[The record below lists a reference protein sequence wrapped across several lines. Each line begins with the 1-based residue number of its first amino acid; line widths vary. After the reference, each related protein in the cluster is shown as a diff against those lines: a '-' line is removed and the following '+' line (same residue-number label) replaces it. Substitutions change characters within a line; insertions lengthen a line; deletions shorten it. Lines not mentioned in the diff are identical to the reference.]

1 MSDEI
6 EDDLEDDLE
15 DELEDELELIKVAE
29 KRGITALD
37 PKSQRS
43 MVLTFLLLFL
53 FVIRL
58 VRHWPFRVP

>member
-1 MSDEI
+1 MSDE
-6 EDDLEDDLE
+6 LEDDLE
-15 DELEDELELIKVAE
+15 DELEDELELMKVIE

-37 PKSQRS
+37 TKLQRS